1 MRSAYLFAMIAG
13 AGSVTASAVAFAVDL
28 PVYPITIAYAGG
40 VVFSIA
46 ASVVVNT
53 RNAAQYGREVW
64 EDQGGMDGFNAEHY
78 KHMRRDRVRR
88 HPEAPATFPAGDV
101 A

>member
-13 AGSVTASAVAFAVDL
+13 AGSVAASAIAFAVDL

-40 VVFSIA
+40 VVVSIA

-53 RNAAQYGREVW
+53 RNANRYGRHIW
-64 EDQGGMDGFNAEHY
+64 EESQHSDFDEPVVGSH
-78 KHMRRDRVRR
+78 RVRVRR
-88 HPEAPATFPAGDV
+88 GRGRGVHEASFSGLEG
-101 A
+101 